1 MAVKQLEYNNGQT
14 DFPPPPFFRKGIHSE
29 AFRMLH
35 LHSMKDSKK
44 IYVIPVDPLVTGN
57 KCRHICWD
65 TLQWFSLLR
74 IAMCFIAKGK
84 MLQHVYQGF
93 CQCSS
98 YMMIVCIY
106 IFGFALPPSRM
117 LGVVFWLLHPCW
129 IWIEILYSTYLT
141 NLTPGFMASTK
152 SHINSTMARL
162 SSGSLLWRPESF
174 KTSGLAITANTMGGL
189 RGLPGGT

>member
-1 MAVKQLEYNNGQT
+1 
-14 DFPPPPFFRKGIHSE
+14 
-29 AFRMLH
+29 MLH
-35 LHSMKDSKK
+35 PHSMKDSKK
-44 IYVIPVDPLVTGN
+44 IYFIPVDPLVTGN
-57 KCRHICWD
+57 EFRHICWD

-74 IAMCFIAKGK
+74 IAMCFISKGK
-84 MLQHVYQGF
+84 MLQHVYQGCLPMF
-93 CQCSS
+93 FVYDDC
-98 YMMIVCIY
+98 MY
-106 IFGFALPPSRM
+106 IRRYIHIWICTSPSRM

-129 IWIEILYSTYLT
+129 FWIEILYSTYLT